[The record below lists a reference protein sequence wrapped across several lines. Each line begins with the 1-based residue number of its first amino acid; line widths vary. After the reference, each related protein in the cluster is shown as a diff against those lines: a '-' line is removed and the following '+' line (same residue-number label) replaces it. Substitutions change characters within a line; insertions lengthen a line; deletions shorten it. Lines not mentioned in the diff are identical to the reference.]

1 MTSWTRCV
9 HRARRTS
16 RSGCRTWIREG
27 VECQLAFPSAGF
39 WSVNIKDAELS
50 RAVARAW
57 NEWSL
62 EEVMS
67 WQKRIFT
74 PAIVPLVEPADA
86 AAEVEWA
93 AEQGFQ
99 SIFLPCTMPAEL
111 DWGLDLWE
119 PLWSAADANNMV
131 LAYHI
136 GTGGENVVYR
146 GPGGAVVNY
155 METTYPGMRV
165 VSHLVAG
172 GALDRHPD
180 LKVLIAE
187 GGAGWVPAI
196 GDRMDEAYRQHGMF
210 VRPRL
215 NRLPSEIVRQQ
226 VYASFQHDI
235 SAVQIIE
242 DTGYN
247 NVLWGDDYP
256 HLEGTYGH
264 TQETL
269 HQLFDSVDP
278 RIKQRVLRG
287 TFEELFSVPKLDD
300 NCRHPVTETAAARR
314 PAPDPQGDWAAT
326 RGVLMSYA
334 YLGSRPQAIDST
346 SAENVLDLR
355 SDLRTPCRRRAR
367 GSAWPS
373 RCSTPPPS
381 TSRG

>member
-1 MTSWTRCV
+1 MTQVAERSPGTVEREKIWA
-9 HRARRTS
+9 HSGDSHAMEPEDLWTS
-16 RSGCRTWIREG
+16 RLPKRLADRAPRTERGEKYEIVYVDGKQLSRQLNDFMDAIRPPGASDIAVRLRDLDQEG
-27 VECQLAFPSAGF
+27 VQCQLAFPSTGF
-39 WSVNIKDAELS
+39 WTVNIEDAELA
-50 RAVARAW
+50 RACAHAW
-57 NEWSL
+57 NEWAKD
-62 EEVMS
+62 EVMS

-74 PAIVPLVEPADA
+74 PAVVPLVDVADSV
-86 AAEVEWA
+86 AELEWA
-93 AEQGFQ
+93 AENGFQ
-99 SIFLPCTMPAEL
+99 AIFLPCTVSPER

-119 PLWSAADANNMV
+119 PLWAAAEANNMV

-165 VSHLVAG
+165 ISHLVAG

-187 GGAGWVPAI
+187 GGASWVPAI

-226 VYASFQHDI
+226 VYTSFQHDI

-242 DTGYN
+242 STGYY
-247 NVLWGDDYP
+247 NVMWGDDYP

-269 HQLFDSVDP
+269 HQLFDSVDE
-278 RIKQRVLRG
+278 RIRDRVLRG
-287 TFEELFSVPKLDD
+287 TFEELFTVPELDD
-300 NCRHPVTETAAARR
+300 T
-314 PAPDPQGDWAAT
+314 AT
-326 RGVLMSYA
+326 R
-334 YLGSRPQAIDST
+334 
-346 SAENVLDLR
+346 
-355 SDLRTPCRRRAR
+355 
-367 GSAWPS
+367 
-373 RCSTPPPS
+373 
-381 TSRG
+381 

>member
-1 MTSWTRCV
+1 MTQTTEASEDALEKEKIWA
-9 HRARRTS
+9 HSGDSHAMEPEDLWTS
-16 RSGCRTWIREG
+16 RLPKRLADRAPRTERGEKYEIVYVDGQQLSRQLNDFMDAIRPPGASDIAVRLRDLDQEG
-27 VECQLAFPSAGF
+27 VRCQLAFPSSGF

-62 EEVMS
+62 QEVMS
-67 WQKRIFT
+67 WQNRIFT
-74 PAIVPLVEPADA
+74 PAIVPLVEVADA
-86 AAEVEWA
+86 AAEVGWA

-99 SIFLPCTMPAEL
+99 CIFLPCTMPADK

-119 PLWSAADANNMV
+119 PLWSAADANDMV

-215 NRLPSEIVRQQ
+215 SRLPSEIVRQQ

-242 DTGYN
+242 DTQYD
-247 NVLWGDDYP
+247 NVMWGDDYP

-278 RIKQRVLRG
+278 RIQDRVLRG
-287 TFEELFSVPKLDD
+287 TFEELFTVPDL
-300 NCRHPVTETAAARR
+300 EESSAAR
-314 PAPDPQGDWAAT
+314 
-326 RGVLMSYA
+326 
-334 YLGSRPQAIDST
+334 
-346 SAENVLDLR
+346 
-355 SDLRTPCRRRAR
+355 
-367 GSAWPS
+367 
-373 RCSTPPPS
+373 
-381 TSRG
+381 

>member
-1 MTSWTRCV
+1 MTQTTEITPDVPDREKIWAHSGDSHAMEPADLW
-9 HRARRTS
+9 TS
-16 RSGCRTWIREG
+16 RLPKRLADRAPRTERGEKYEIVYVDGQQLSRQLNDFMDAIRPPGASDIAIRLRDLDQEG
-27 VECQLAFPSAGF
+27 VECQLAFPSSGF
-39 WSVNIKDAELS
+39 WSVNINDAELS

-99 SIFLPCTMPAEL
+99 SIFLPCTMPAEK

-119 PLWSAADANNMV
+119 PLWSAADAHDMV

-242 DTGYN
+242 DTQYN

-278 RIKQRVLRG
+278 RIKERVLRG
-287 TFEELFSVPKLDD
+287 TFEELFTVPKLADS
-300 NCRHPVTETAAARR
+300 
-314 PAPDPQGDWAAT
+314 AAT
-326 RGVLMSYA
+326 
-334 YLGSRPQAIDST
+334 Q
-346 SAENVLDLR
+346 
-355 SDLRTPCRRRAR
+355 
-367 GSAWPS
+367 
-373 RCSTPPPS
+373 
-381 TSRG
+381 